1 MIARRRQQQDS
12 TRRMLSLWEPPA
24 GAGDPIGVLATTFT
38 LDTALFEEEC
48 LTRFAGVQSDPNRD
62 GALYRIEREEKLAVL
77 LCAAVVADIHHCGGR
92 RSLRWDL
99 LASRPDSGVMHAKI
113 SLLAWQRH
121 VRAIVA
127 SANLTADGYRRNQ
140 ECAAVLDFDLSFADR
155 GVLDPLLEYLR
166 EILGTTAAGQARDR
180 AQQLLEWVD
189 AHLPHNE
196 APVRGLQRRL
206 VLVGPKRPNAFDQL
220 DTYLPAPRP
229 ETAYVVS
236 PFFDQAARPEGPEKR
251 LWSMLRQR
259 GDAELQLHV
268 AGEYAP
274 EISKWRL
281 QVPAHV
287 VKSIPAGR
295 AGVSLSLHPLP
306 VADVPTDSGK
316 ERRPLHAKTLT
327 LCHSSWVAWMVGSS
341 NFTSAGTGMIQR
353 GRNYEANVLYFLR
366 ADASDPLYRQIEAG
380 GLRGGE
386 AIDADVQAEFE
397 PAFGDESE
405 AADLPA
411 LPAFF
416 AEANLEAS
424 SEAHHELSLRF
435 IPARS
440 PASWRLRHEDG
451 LVLDEPRWR
460 VEGKPESIAVR
471 LDRNGAPPSLL
482 RAEWEKDGVVCAAD
496 WPVNVGNVDALP
508 APDELRNL
516 SLAALLVLLSSA
528 RPLHEVMRGWL
539 RRQGDD
545 DDADGF
551 DAAELIDPHQKVD
564 TSGFLVKRVQRACGA
579 LQQIRERLEAPV
591 LSEAALAWRLDG
603 PVGARA
609 VVDAI
614 RRQCDPSLP
623 DEWAFLLCELVREL
637 EPVRLKGGH
646 PAAMGLLQARLDAFV
661 LELRGQLM
669 QALEDASDAMRRY
682 AGDEKKEDHRE
693 TA

>member
-1 MIARRRQQQDS
+1 MARRRKQQDS

-24 GAGDPIGVLATTFT
+24 GAGDPVGVLATTFT

-48 LTRFAGVQSDPNRD
+48 LARFAGVQSDPNRD
-62 GALYRIEREEKLAVL
+62 GALYRIEREEKLAAL
-77 LCAAVVADIHHCGGR
+77 LCAAVVADIHHCAGR

-99 LASRPDSGVMHAKI
+99 LASRPESGVMHAKI

-127 SANLTADGYRRNQ
+127 SANLTTDGYRRNQ

-155 GVLDPLLEYLR
+155 GLLDPLLEYLR
-166 EILGTTAAGQARDR
+166 EILDTTATGQARER

-189 AHLPHNE
+189 GHLPRNE
-196 APVRGLQRRL
+196 ASARGLQRRL
-206 VLVGPKRPNAFDQL
+206 VLVGPGRPNAFEQL
-220 DTYLPAPRP
+220 DAHLPASRP

-236 PFFDQAARPEGPEKR
+236 PFFDQTPRPEGPEKR
-251 LWSMLRQR
+251 LWEMLRQR

-268 AGEYAP
+268 AGEYAS
-274 EISKWRL
+274 ETGKWRL

-287 VKSIPAGR
+287 LNTMPVGR

-306 VADVPTDSGK
+306 VADVPTDAGK

-327 LCHSSWVAWMVGSS
+327 LCHPGWVAWMVGSS

-353 GRNYEANVLYFLR
+353 GRNFEANVLYFLR
-366 ADASDPLYRQIEAG
+366 ADASDPLYRQLESG
-380 GLRGGE
+380 GLRGGDPV
-386 AIDADVQAEFE
+386 DARSQAEFE
-397 PAFGDESE
+397 PAFGDEGE
-405 AADLPA
+405 VGNFPV

-424 SEAHHELSLRF
+424 SEAHHELTLRF
-435 IPARS
+435 VSGCS
-440 PASWRLRHEDG
+440 PASWRLRHEGG
-451 LVLDEPRWR
+451 LVLDEPTWR
-460 VEGKPESIAVR
+460 VAGMPESLVIR
-471 LDRNGAPPSLL
+471 LDRHGAPPSLL
-482 RAEWEKDGVVCAAD
+482 RAEWEADGVACAAD
-496 WPVNVGNVDALP
+496 WPVNVRNVDALP

-516 SLAALLVLLSSA
+516 SLAALLELLSSA

-551 DAAELIDPHQKVD
+551 DSVELIDPHQKVD

-579 LQQIRERLEAPV
+579 LRQIRERLEAPV
-591 LSEAALAWRLDG
+591 LSEAALAWRLEG

-609 VVDAI
+609 VVDAM

-637 EPVRLKGGH
+637 EPVRLRGGN
-646 PAAMGLLQARLDAFV
+646 PAAMAMLQARLDAFV

-669 QALEDASDAMRRY
+669 QALEDASDSMRRY
-682 AGDEKKEDHRE
+682 AGYEVKEDRRE